1 MFVLYWVV
9 FHMCSLREGARRG
22 VAVRYGLLR
31 CGAGKR
37 YVAEIVD
44 YFSRHNGSEHNLDV
58 VSFFFFRC
66 QVMREAINRLDRL
79 ALYTYLSRSDRQLTP
94 TLWQS

>member
-66 QVMREAINRLDRL
+66 QVMRETINRL
-79 ALYTYLSRSDRQLTP
+79 ALYPYLSRSDRQLTP